1 MFFENDAL
9 KRQKEQF
16 EKELAEVRE
25 NLGKQIQ
32 DLIIVQKERE
42 EEMDRKHTRAVDE
55 ISFKNKQLLDKQEF
69 NYGNQIEKLKTQVEE
84 LENKLKETSELAV
97 KEREVAIKEE
107 TADLKLKNGVL
118 ESENA
123 ILKTGFA
130 NMGFDVKDMKG
141 ILNKLVEGII
151 SKNEINVIR

>member
-1 MFFENDAL
+1 MFFKNDAL

-25 NLGKQIQ
+25 NLGKKIQ
-32 DLIIVQKERE
+32 GLIIVQKQRE
-42 EEMDRKHTRAVDE
+42 EEMDRKHSRKLDE
-55 ISFKNKQLLDKQEF
+55 ISFKNEQTLDKQEF
-69 NYGNQIEKLKTQVEE
+69 FYGNQIEKLKTKVED

-130 NMGFDVKDMKG
+130 NMGFDVKDMKA

>member
-1 MFFENDAL
+1 MFSKNDAL

-16 EKELAEVRE
+16 EKELREVRE
-25 NLGKQIQ
+25 DLGKQIQ
-32 DLIIVQKERE
+32 DLIMGQKQRE
-42 EEMDRKHTRAVDE
+42 EASELKHARELDE
-55 ISFKNKQLLDKQEF
+55 ISFKNKQAIDKQEF
-69 NYGNQIEKLKTQVEE
+69 TSGNQIEKLKTQVED
-84 LENKLKETSELAV
+84 LENKLKETSELAA

-107 TADLKLKNGVL
+107 TSDLKLKNGVL

-130 NMGFDVKDMKG
+130 NLGFDVKDMKS

-151 SKNEINVIR
+151 SKNEINVIK

>member
-1 MFFENDAL
+1 MFSKNDAL

-16 EKELAEVRE
+16 EKELREVRE
-25 NLGKQIQ
+25 DLGKQIQ
-32 DLIIVQKERE
+32 DLIMGQKQRE
-42 EEMDRKHTRAVDE
+42 EALELKHNRALDE
-55 ISFKNKQLLDKQEF
+55 SSYKNKQAIDKQEF
-69 NYGNQIEKLKTQVEE
+69 TSGNQIEKLKTQVED

-97 KEREVAIKEE
+97 QERKVAIKEE

-118 ESENA
+118 ESENT
-123 ILKTGFA
+123 ILKQGFA

-151 SKNEINVIR
+151 SKNEINIIK